1 MGVVSLNEINVI
13 PLKRISTPGGDV
25 MHALK
30 ASDTRF
36 NGFGEVYFSWI
47 EQGAIKAW
55 KCHQQTS
62 MNLVVP
68 LGNVRFVFY
77 QAGAEPA
84 FRVEVIGEAQYARLT
99 VPPRVWFGFQGLS
112 DPRSLLMNVANLP
125 HDPNEVL
132 RKSVEEIQYE
142 WSLG

>member
-1 MGVVSLNEINVI
+1 MSLNEINVT

-30 ASDTRF
+30 ASDAGF

-62 MNLVVP
+62 LNLVVP

-77 QAGAEPA
+77 QEGSEPA
-84 FRVEVIGEAQYARLT
+84 FRAEVIGEARYARLT
-99 VPPRVWFGFQGLS
+99 VPQGFWFGFQGLCE
-112 DPRSLLMNVANLP
+112 PRSLLVNVADLP